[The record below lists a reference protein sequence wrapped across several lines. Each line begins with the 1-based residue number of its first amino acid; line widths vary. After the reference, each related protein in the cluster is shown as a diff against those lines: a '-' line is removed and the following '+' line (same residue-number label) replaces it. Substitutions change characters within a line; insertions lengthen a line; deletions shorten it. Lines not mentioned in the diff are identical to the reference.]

1 MAALFG
7 YSGCGL
13 EKMMVAFRTLTVTVP
28 PEIAD
33 ALHESVQSGEF
44 ASESEALSNAV
55 QTWEK
60 QRALENIRNRIKR
73 SIEDPRP
80 SIPID
85 EVEAH
90 MERYMAERQ

>member
-1 MAALFG
+1 
-7 YSGCGL
+7 
-13 EKMMVAFRTLTVTVP
+13 V
-28 PEIAD
+28 AD
-33 ALHESVQSGEF
+33 ALHESVQNGEF
-44 ASESEALSNAV
+44 ASEGDALSDAV

-60 QRALENIRNRIKR
+60 QRTLENIRKRIKR